1 MYGVYRFIGNWA
13 VKYSP
18 LQPSSVVQLLDKKP
32 QGLWFNPHPISVY
45 SVFFLPCRLC
55 HWLKKT
61 DIFLKSNDFL
71 KTPQPLPTSVFFLP
85 SYGFLIFSIEV
96 QICLPLI
103 KITYKEEA
111 SHSCNYVRKWVV
123 FILFF
128 YKKIFKKICTKQM
141 KLLLNVRPKGKDLNL
156 VYSLYMY
163 FNNDFVP
170 LLKAFLRQCP
180 LSSPRW
186 SSAFV
191 LNNRSHW
198 N

>member
-1 MYGVYRFIGNWA
+1 M
-13 VKYSP
+13 
-18 LQPSSVVQLLDKKP
+18 VQLLDKKP
-32 QGLWFNPHPISVY
+32 EGLWFTRHPIWSTQ
-45 SVFFLPCRLC
+45 FFLPSRLC
-55 HWLKKT
+55 DWHKKT

-71 KTPQPLPTSVFFLP
+71 KTPQPLLTSVFFLP

-111 SHSCNYVRKWVV
+111 SHSCNCVRKWIV

-128 YKKIFKKICTKQM
+128 FYKKMFKKICTKQM

-170 LLKAFLRQCP
+170 VLKAFLRQCP

-191 LNNRSHW
+191 LNNRSY
-198 N
+198 